1 MTNEAIGIQ
10 VEGGTGILSPAKH
23 FLVRLPETQTEHGDG
38 QTYQLPSDLIFK
50 KRQKPICGDK
60 NQNSSCLRKENKRT
74 LWGRWKVLGG
84 ANIGAY

>member
-38 QTYQLPSDLIFK
+38 QTYQLPSDLIMFITI
-50 KRQKPICGDK
+50 RI
-60 NQNSSCLRKENKRT
+60 L
-74 LWGRWKVLGG
+74 
-84 ANIGAY
+84 